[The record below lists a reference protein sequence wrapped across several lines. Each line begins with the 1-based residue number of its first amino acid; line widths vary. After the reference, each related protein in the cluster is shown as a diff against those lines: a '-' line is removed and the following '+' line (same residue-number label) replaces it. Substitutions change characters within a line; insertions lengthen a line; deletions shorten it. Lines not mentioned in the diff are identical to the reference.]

1 MVNVRCVKMELSLT
15 KLSRYALSVTKPV
28 PLVSTVINV
37 RRARLGSNLVRRSA
51 YSVPK
56 MNSSKEMSVW
66 NVVLVVLN
74 AQDSANAIAV
84 MKTRFWM

>member
-1 MVNVRCVKMELSLT
+1 MVNARFVKMELSLI
-15 KLSRYALSVTKPV
+15 KLSRYVLSVIKPV

-56 MNSSKEMSVW
+56 MNSSKETSVW

-74 AQDSANAIAV
+74 AQDSANVIYV
-84 MKTRFWM
+84 MKILFWR